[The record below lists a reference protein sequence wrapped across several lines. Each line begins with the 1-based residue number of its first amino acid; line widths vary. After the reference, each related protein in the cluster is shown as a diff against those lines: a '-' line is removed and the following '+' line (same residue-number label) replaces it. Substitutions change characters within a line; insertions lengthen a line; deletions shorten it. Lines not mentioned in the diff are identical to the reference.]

1 MLNTLDEFLNRM
13 TAITAQSEEHLASI
27 TPVGIA
33 ELTKARSEQSRII
46 TSYQLFV
53 HREVFEPMIASS
65 DVADKQRV
73 RMLKAE
79 CIVLAE
85 DFRAFARSWTAED
98 VAGNWTS
105 YRAAALDFVSRIR
118 RHAANVRAT
127 APTFLGDKRPS
138 ATWKMPA

>member
-13 TAITAQSEEHLASI
+13 TAITVRAEEHLASI

-33 ELTKARSEQSRII
+33 ELTKARGEQSRII

-53 HREVFEPMIASS
+53 HREVFEPMIASA

-73 RMLKAE
+73 RTLKAE

-85 DFRAFARSWTAED
+85 DYRTFARSWTAED
-98 VAGNWTS
+98 VASNWAS

-118 RHAANVRAT
+118 QHAANVRAT
-127 APTFLGDKRPS
+127 APAFLGDRRPS
-138 ATWKMPA
+138 AAWQMPA